1 MADYSDKKYSKAL
14 KNPVIEGT
22 DAMIVPKGSSAER
35 VTSTVGALRY
45 NTDNGIM
52 EQYNATGW
60 AGIDAPPII
69 TNISGVINADTNS
82 TITISGSNF
91 KAGSLIAV
99 EGAGV
104 GGIARSVT
112 VTYVNSTSLTFA
124 TNATA
129 VNYTGGAAFNIR
141 VTNPSGLSSVLEN
154 AGNIDRDPVWSTGAG
169 NIATWGSGAA
179 RSVTVTATDPDSNT
193 IAYSVLSGSLPAGA
207 SLGSGNGVISG
218 TITAITSQTTYTF
231 TIRATANG
239 QTADRSFNI
248 IVNPIG
254 SGGTQ
259 STVNISGTNY
269 RLHAFTS
276 TGANTFTL
284 NSDAT
289 VAVLMVAGGGA
300 GGTGYGDQDTGK
312 GGGGA
317 GQVLVRTGYALTAS
331 SYALSVGAGGAGR
344 SNGTNTTPP
353 KAENGTQTT
362 GFGVTAN
369 GGGGGGGS
377 DDQNAGPAQG
387 GSGGGAGTR
396 NGTGAYQ
403 LGASSNK
410 TTPASWTSYGNG
422 AGNAGGGGANGGGGG
437 GGAGT
442 SGTNGDTAGT
452 GAGGVGGAGVDLS
465 ATFGTTYGVNG
476 VFGGGGGGGS
486 YTTGGTI
493 LAQSSG
499 GSGGGGQGTASSES
513 SFNPGIQFRTVN
525 IAGVANTGGG
535 GGGSGEDGQDSNG
548 LTAGGG
554 SASGAGGSGI
564 VIVRYAI

>member
-1 MADYSDKKYSKAL
+1 
-14 KNPVIEGT
+14 
-22 DAMIVPKGSSAER
+22 
-35 VTSTVGALRY
+35 
-45 NTDNGIM
+45 M

-69 TNISGVINADTNS
+69 TNISGTINADTDS

-91 KAGSLIAV
+91 KAGSVIAV

-112 VTYVNSTSLTFA
+112 VTYINSTSLTFP

-141 VTNPSGLSSVLEN
+141 VTNPSGLSAVLEN

-193 IAYSVLSGSLPAGA
+193 VAYSLVSGSLPGGT

-218 TITAITSQTTYTF
+218 TVSIVTSQTTFTF

-239 QTADRSFNI
+239 QTADRSFSI

-254 SGGTQ
+254 SGGTE
-259 STVNISGTNY
+259 STVNIGGTNY

-289 VAVLMVAGGGA
+289 VAVLLVAGGGA
-300 GGTGYGDQDTGK
+300 GGYGFGDQDTGK

-317 GQVLVRTGYALTAS
+317 GQVLVRTGWAITAGA
-331 SYALSVGAGGAGR
+331 YPLSVGAGGASR
-344 SNGTNTTPP
+344 SNGNNTSPP
-353 KAENGTQTT
+353 KAPNGDNTT
-362 GFGVTAN
+362 GFDVTAN

-377 DDQNAGPAQG
+377 DNQNSGPSQG
-387 GSGGGAGTR
+387 GSGGGAGAR
-396 NGTGAYQ
+396 NDNSSFNV
-403 LGASSNK
+403 GASSNK
-410 TTPASWTSYGNG
+410 TTPASWTSYGNSG
-422 AGNAGGGGANGGGGG
+422 ADSRGNANFGGGGG
-437 GGAGT
+437 GGAGANGNL
-442 SGTNGDTAGT
+442 SGNDVNNS
-452 GAGGVGGAGVDLS
+452 VGGAGGAGIDLS
-465 ATFGTTYGVNG
+465 SIFGTSYGVSG
-476 VFGGGGGGGS
+476 VFGGGGAGGS
-486 YTTGGTI
+486 YSTSQV
-493 LAQSSG
+493 LAQGAG
-499 GSGGGGQGTASSES
+499 GSGGGGNGNSGRES
-513 SFNPGIQFRTVN
+513 STNPSPQNSAIN
-525 IAGVANTGGG
+525 INGVANTGGG
-535 GGGSGEDGQDSNG
+535 GGGASEDGQDSNG
-548 LTAGGG
+548 LTSGGG
-554 SASGAGGSGI
+554 SASGGGGSGI